1 MIELTQEQALAM
13 EQEKAPLQVL
23 NPRTQ
28 EVYVL
33 IRHDV
38 YKLTC
43 SIVGGGPGKVWDDEA
58 DEGLIRERP

>member
-13 EQEKAPLQVL
+13 EQQKAPLQVV

-33 IRHDV
+33 VRQDV

-43 SIVGGGPGKVWDDEA
+43 SIVGGGKGKAWDDDA
-58 DEGLIRERP
+58 DDDLIRKDA